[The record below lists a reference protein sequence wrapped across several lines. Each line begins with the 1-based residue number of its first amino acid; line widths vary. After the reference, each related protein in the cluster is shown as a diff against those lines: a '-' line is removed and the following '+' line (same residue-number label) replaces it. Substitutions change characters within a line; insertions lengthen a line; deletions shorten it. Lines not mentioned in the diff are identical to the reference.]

1 MFDSKHDLALNQQV
15 VIKDEC
21 VLREIDGSIDRIL
34 DWHETEIYFSC
45 INGIE
50 HVGYRAEWNVFQL
63 RQVGL
68 GEKRLFG
75 EGSRWAEIADA
86 TCFRHPFKATS
97 QR

>member
-1 MFDSKHDLALNQQV
+1 
-15 VIKDEC
+15 
-21 VLREIDGSIDRIL
+21 VL
-34 DWHETEIYFSC
+34 
-45 INGIE
+45 
-50 HVGYRAEWNVFQL
+50 QL